1 MPRGQPAPLVLRRL
15 QMMLTLIP
23 REPATIG
30 ARDLQRRLSDSVDAH
45 RVERVTERTVQRDLD
60 MLCTVYDVQGLR
72 RDETRKPYLYYWKK
86 KAPALTGVPMT
97 TAQALAFVMARGHVA
112 QVLPN
117 TTLAEL
123 APFFAEAEEALR
135 SRPLHRRW
143 AQKIRVEGLGFHLA
157 APKIAPPIAVEVT
170 EALLEEKRLRVT
182 YMKPGEAEAKER
194 VVNPLGLLVRDG
206 VLSLVATPEGKPDA
220 APYQMRLDRMRSTAR
235 LEDARQEPRRF
246 DLAQYDI
253 GGGVGVQGAPATMRL
268 RLLVE
273 KGSPFVPEERPL
285 PNQTI
290 MLDGERTIIE
300 ADVPNTREFLAWL
313 RGYGPTVKVLGPKEL
328 RHKMAEEIREL
339 ARHYAE
345 G

>member
-1 MPRGQPAPLVLRRL
+1 
-15 QMMLTLIP
+15 MLTLIP

-30 ARDLQRRLSDSVDAH
+30 ARDLHRQLAGAEDAH
-45 RVERVTERTVQRDLD
+45 QIEAVTERTVQRDLD
-60 MLCTVYDVQGLR
+60 MLCSVYAAQGLR
-72 RDETRKPYLYYWKK
+72 CDETKKPYLYYWKK

-97 TAQALAFVMARGHVA
+97 TAQALAFVMARTHVA

-123 APFFAEAEEALR
+123 APFFAEAEDVLR

-143 AQKIRVEGLGFHLA
+143 AKKIRVEGLGFHLP
-157 APKIAPPIAVEVT
+157 APKVPASVAAAVT
-170 EALLEEKRLRVT
+170 EALLEEKRLLVT
-182 YMKPGEAEAKER
+182 YSKKGEPAPKER

-206 VLSLVATPEGKPDA
+206 VLSLVATSAHKPNA
-220 APYQMRLDRMRSTAR
+220 APYQMRLDRMRSATR
-235 LEDARQEPRRF
+235 LEEGRQEPRGF
-246 DLAQYDI
+246 DLGRYDI
-253 GGGVGVQGAPATMRL
+253 GGGLGVPGAPPTLRL

-273 KGSPFVPEERPL
+273 PGSPLVPEERPL

-290 MLDGERTIIE
+290 ATDDERTIVE

-313 RGYGPTVKVLGPKEL
+313 RGYGATVKVLGPKEL
-328 RHKMAEEIREL
+328 REKLAEEVREL